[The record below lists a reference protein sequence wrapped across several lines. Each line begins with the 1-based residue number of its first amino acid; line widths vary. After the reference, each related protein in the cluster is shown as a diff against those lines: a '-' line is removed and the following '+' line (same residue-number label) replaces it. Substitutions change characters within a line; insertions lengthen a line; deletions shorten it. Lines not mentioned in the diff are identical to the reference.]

1 MSYLLMRVVA
11 FILSY
16 LGTTLIYFS
25 LLAGIFGHAPLGNY
39 ITHNNINGNENFRI
53 YNPSNRRKR

>member
-1 MSYLLMRVVA
+1 MRVVA

-25 LLAGIFGHAPLGNY
+25 LLAGIFGHTPVHIKL
-39 ITHNNINGNENFRI
+39 
-53 YNPSNRRKR
+53 RKIIVIKEFLLI